1 MCGAGSL
8 QSSGVCTKDFL
19 VRKYRGMSHI
29 FIYLFL
35 GVAFLLLVLLLWAIF
50 ISNNLVAKRNRTK
63 QALSTVDVVLKQRS
77 DLIPNLVASAKAYMG
92 HENETLREIARLRAQ
107 MMNEATSSFEQEVA
121 LNSDLSGLLRRL
133 QVSVEAYPELKADEQ
148 FIHLQEQLSEMELQ
162 LQSARRIYN
171 AAATEYNNYIEMFP
185 SSLLARRGK
194 HTPVALFEAPKE
206 DRETPRID
214 TLF

>member
-1 MCGAGSL
+1 
-8 QSSGVCTKDFL
+8 
-19 VRKYRGMSHI
+19 MSHI

-50 ISNNLVAKRNRTK
+50 TSNNLIAKRNRTK

-92 HENETLREIARLRAQ
+92 HENETLREIARLRSQ
-107 MMNEATSSFEQEVA
+107 MNEATPSFEQEVA
-121 LNSDLSGLLRRL
+121 LDSDLSGLLRQLR
-133 QVSVEAYPELKADEQ
+133 VSVEDYPELKSDEQ

-206 DRETPRID
+206 DRETPRIAS
-214 TLF
+214 LF

>member
-1 MCGAGSL
+1 
-8 QSSGVCTKDFL
+8 
-19 VRKYRGMSHI
+19 MSHI

-50 ISNNLVAKRNRTK
+50 TSNNLIAKRNRTK

-92 HENETLREIARLRAQ
+92 HENETLREIARLRSQ
-107 MMNEATSSFEQEVA
+107 MNEATPSFEQEVA
-121 LNSDLSGLLRRL
+121 LDSDLSGLLRQLR
-133 QVSVEAYPELKADEQ
+133 VSVEDYPELKADEQ

-194 HTPVALFEAPKE
+194 HTSVALFEAPKE
-206 DRETPRID
+206 DRETPRIAS
-214 TLF
+214 LF